1 MAKPT
6 MEICCMTQGTQTGA
20 RDQGFLNLEGLKG
33 WEVGGRFKRDRT
45 YVHLWLIHVEVCR
58 NQVNIVKQLST
69 N

>member
-6 MEICCMTQGTQTGA
+6 VEICCITQGTQTGA

-45 YVHLWLIHVEVCR
+45 YVHLWLIYDDV
-58 NQVNIVKQLST
+58 
-69 N
+69 